1 MPGKERFRLRY
12 AAGMRRSLSSFSLVA
27 AAEGVPRGALGLG
40 VLALLLGCSSPAADS
55 PMQLEDLSMC
65 REPDRGLS
73 SGCTGF
79 TQQISRGPL
88 PASSVLDEV
97 SGAAVSR
104 KNRDV
109 MWVHNDS
116 GGKAEV
122 YAVSIAAGV
131 APRLIATVVLTGAEN
146 YDWEDLALGPSP
158 RAAGDFLYI
167 GDIGDNITSAQ
178 RRSAVQLYRIPEP
191 SLDLSKSDQQLVL
204 DGTQVER
211 FELRYPGG
219 NPSDSEALFVEPS
232 SGEVFLITKNLSGPS
247 LLYSAG
253 VLAAP
258 PPAPIELRPTLGCDG
273 LPRLLSFAGGSPIV
287 TGASFA
293 AASRAVLVRAYSG
306 TYLWQLGPSESVVD
320 ALARTACELPSADE
334 KQGEAIAA
342 APDGKGYFTVS
353 EGKSENIHVFAS
365 P

>member
-1 MPGKERFRLRY
+1 
-12 AAGMRRSLSSFSLVA
+12 MRRTLSSLGLLA
-27 AAEGVPRGALGLG
+27 AAEEVPRGALRLG
-40 VLALLLGCSSPAADS
+40 VLALLLGCSGPATDGA
-55 PMQLEDLSMC
+55 MQPEDLGAGVC
-65 REPDRGLS
+65 REPERSLS
-73 SGCTGF
+73 SGCAGF
-79 TQQISRGPL
+79 TPQSSRGPL
-88 PASSVLDEV
+88 PAPSVLDEV

-116 GGKAEV
+116 GGKAEL

-131 APRLIATVVLTGAEN
+131 APRLIATVVLTGADN
-146 YDWEDLALGPSP
+146 VDWEDLAIGPRLGD
-158 RAAGDFLYI
+158 AGDFLYI
-167 GDIGDNITSAQ
+167 GDIGDNITSAK
-178 RRSAVQLYRIPEP
+178 RRSSLQLYRVPEP
-191 SLDLSKSDQQLVL
+191 SLDLSKNDQQVVL
-204 DGTQVER
+204 DVAQVER

-247 LLYSAG
+247 SLYSAG

-258 PPAPIELRPTLGCDG
+258 PLAPIELRPTLGCDG
-273 LPRLLSFAGGSPIV
+273 LPRLLSFEGGSPIV

-320 ALARTACELPSADE
+320 ALARTACQLPSASE
-334 KQGEAIAA
+334 QQGESIAA

-353 EGKSENIHVFAS
+353 EGKSEDIHFFAK